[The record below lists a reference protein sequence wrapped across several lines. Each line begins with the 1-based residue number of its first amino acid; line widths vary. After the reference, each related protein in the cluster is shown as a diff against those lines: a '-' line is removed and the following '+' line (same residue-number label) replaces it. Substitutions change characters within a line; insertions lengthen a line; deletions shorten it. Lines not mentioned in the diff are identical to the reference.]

1 MGVVYVGIV
10 ALCIKVF
17 EKELAWATDKWLQVI
32 SNVYN
37 SYTTREQRNKAIL
50 SVKQDDILI
59 SKNQA
64 LQIIYFKQDVCKTS

>member
-50 SVKQDDILI
+50 SVKQDDIL
-59 SKNQA
+59 N
-64 LQIIYFKQDVCKTS
+64 LKTRRYK

>member
-1 MGVVYVGIV
+1 MYVGIV
-10 ALCIKVF
+10 ALCIEVF
-17 EKELAWATDKWLQVI
+17 EKELAWAADKWLQVI

-64 LQIIYFKQDVCKTS
+64 LQIIL